1 MPSRRAVRMTN
12 DVPPAGTAVFLIG
25 MRVTRP
31 WRVRAW
37 LSVMAAMPR
46 MLIHL
51 RRRPEAGM
59 LDARLYLGGSL
70 MVLSYWRS
78 ADDLRRFASD
88 PTAPHLPAWRWFN
101 RELADT
107 DSVGI
112 WHETYVVGEHESI
125 SSGMAPQGL
134 ARAVGWRPVGPGT
147 TTAASRLAR
156 SRPTADCVVS
166 VNDTAHSDESHD

>member
-1 MPSRRAVRMTN
+1 MSARRAARMTN
-12 DVPPAGTAVFLIG
+12 DAPPPGATVFLIG

-37 LSVMAAMPR
+37 LPVLTSMSR

-51 RRRPEAGM
+51 RRRPDAGM
-59 LDARLYLGGSL
+59 LDARLYLGGSP

-78 ADDLRRFASD
+78 AEDLRRFASD
-88 PTAPHLPAWRWFN
+88 PDAPHLSMWRWFN

-112 WHETYVVGEHESI
+112 WHETYVIGEHETI
-125 SSGMAPQGL
+125 SSGMPPQGL
-134 ARAVGWRPVGPGT
+134 ARAVGWHPVGPGT
-147 TTAASRLAR
+147 ATASARLTR
-156 SRPTADCVVS
+156 NRPAPQRG
-166 VNDTAHSDESHD
+166 

>member
-1 MPSRRAVRMTN
+1 MPHPLAARTTN
-12 DVPPAGTAVFLIG
+12 VVPPEGTALFLIG

-37 LSVMAAMPR
+37 LAVFAAMPK

-59 LDARLYLGGSL
+59 LGAQLYLGGSL

-78 ADDLRRFASD
+78 ADDIRRFAAD
-88 PTAPHLPAWRWFN
+88 PDAPHLPVWRWFN

-107 DSVGI
+107 GSVGI
-112 WHETYVVGEHESI
+112 WHETYVIGEHETV
-125 SSGMAPQGL
+125 SSGMPPWGL
-134 ARAVGWRPVGPGT
+134 VRAVGGCAVDAS
-147 TTAASRLAR
+147 TATAGRRLAR
-156 SRPTADCVVS
+156 SRNGS
-166 VNDTAHSDESHD
+166 SG

>member
-1 MPSRRAVRMTN
+1 MSSRRAARMTN
-12 DVPPAGTAVFLIG
+12 NVPPEGTVVFLIG

-59 LDARLYLGGSL
+59 LDSRLYAGSSL
-70 MVLSYWRS
+70 MVISYWRS
-78 ADDLRRFASD
+78 AEDLRRFAAD
-88 PTAPHLPAWRWFN
+88 PDAPHLAAWRWFN
-101 RELADT
+101 RDLADT

-134 ARAVGWRPVGPGT
+134 ARAVGWCPVGPGA

-156 SRPTADCVVS
+156 SRVWEEC
-166 VNDTAHSDESHD
+166 HIRE

>member
-1 MPSRRAVRMTN
+1 MSSRRAARMTN
-12 DVPPAGTAVFLIG
+12 AVPPAGTAVFVIG

-37 LSVMAAMPR
+37 LPVMAAMPK

-59 LDARLYLGGSL
+59 LDARLYLGRSL

-88 PTAPHLPAWRWFN
+88 PDAPHLPVWRWFT

-134 ARAVGWRPVGPGT
+134 ARAVGWCPVGPGT
-147 TTAASRLAR
+147 ATAAGRLVR
-156 SRPTADCVVS
+156 SRPDVDRVVS
-166 VNDTAHSDESHD
+166 VNDAANSGDSAG